1 MTDHRS
7 RSTAPHVTRLTL
19 VLLTSTMLSGVP
31 QLRAQVLPTGGSVA
45 AGSAAIGTPAGG
57 ALTVTQSSSSAVVN
71 WQSFSVGQGNTVNF
85 VQPSSTSAILNRV
98 TGSATSTIAGQINA
112 NGQVYLVNPNG
123 IAITSTG
130 TVNAAGFV
138 ASTLGISDSDFMA
151 GKRNFT
157 GNGASASVSNA
168 GTITIGRGGYAALLG
183 GSVDNAGTITVPL
196 GKVGLG
202 SGEQATLD
210 LSGDGFM
217 QVAVPTNA
225 AGSGALV
232 SNSGRISANGG
243 SVQLSAAAARN
254 MARQAINMSGTI
266 EARSVGGRNGAIVL
280 GGSGGAV
287 AVSGKLNVASRR
299 AKGGNITVTGRD
311 IKLAGAALDASGKT
325 GGGNINVGG
334 GRQGQ
339 GTLQRAETTTIDS
352 ATTIKAD
359 ATQTGN
365 GGNVTV
371 WSDGATSVH
380 GLISATGGA
389 ISGDGGQ
396 IETSGHTLDF
406 AGIRIDGSAVKGK
419 SGTWLLDPEDLTVD
433 AAAAGTIS
441 TTLGG
446 GTNVALQTTA
456 GTASGPGNTSTGNGD
471 IFVNSSIGW
480 SSSAILTLNAYN
492 AIKINAPITVGGA
505 GGVSLTYNTASPTN
519 LTFASG
525 ASLDYGGTNHGGT
538 LSINGSSY
546 TLLYSMADVSNVNNL
561 GLGGSYALAGSLD
574 ASGTTYTDALIGS
587 DNSHSFIGSFEGLG
601 HTIRNLTVN
610 KSGDFAGL
618 FGYSSGTI
626 RDIGLTGGSVSG
638 TTSVGGLVGALF
650 GTITN
655 AYATGVVSGTAYV
668 GGLVGYQDSG
678 GTIGNAYAT
687 GAVSGYAYVGGLVGY
702 QVGGTIGNAYATG
715 AVSGTAYV
723 GGLVGYLDSGGTI
736 SNAYATG
743 AVSGYA
749 HVGGLVG
756 AQAGGTIGNAYA
768 TGAVSGSTY
777 SMYVGGLVG
786 AQGGGTIGNAYATGA
801 VSGSTYSIYVGGLVG
816 YQAGG
821 TIGNAYATG
830 AVSGDAY
837 VGGLVGY
844 QDSGG
849 TISNSYWDTETSGR
863 NNGIGGGN
871 SSGIFLGLTTA
882 QMADPFT
889 FIDAGWNLT
898 SIWGTLKTGGAP
910 VLRSLTTDPVYS
922 YYVRL
927 TGNASATYGDAII
940 SGITTDGIGASNVT
954 VGFGS
959 GANAGT
965 HATSESNVLA
975 LTYSTG
981 GASDY
986 YINYGTGNVTIAQ
999 RAITVTANSGQTFT
1013 YGDTPALTYT
1023 VGGLGLVNGD
1033 TLAGSLAGLTNT
1045 SGVGSYAITQG
1056 SLAASSNYTLT
1067 YTGANA
1073 TVTQRAIT
1081 VAANALSRNY
1091 GAANPALTYTVGGR
1105 GLVNGDLLSGALIT
1119 DADISSTAGSYA
1131 ITRGGLTASA
1141 NYTMTFLP
1149 GTLTVDAVFNPPT
1162 SAIASTVANN
1172 TPPGMIVAAAMLPV
1186 TFAPPSA
1193 NSSGGTVLFADPRF
1207 DNVVICGGLNCV
1219 VASPAL
1225 RP

>member
-668 GGLVGYQDSG
+668 GGLVGY
-678 GTIGNAYAT
+678 
-687 GAVSGYAYVGGLVGY
+687 
-702 QVGGTIGNAYATG
+702 
-715 AVSGTAYV
+715 
-723 GGLVGYLDSGGTI
+723 LDSGGTI

-1119 DADISSTAGSYA
+1119 DADISSSVGQYA
-1131 ITRGGLTASA
+1131 ITRGSLTVSA
-1141 NYTMTFLP
+1141 NYTMTLVP
-1149 GTLTVDAVFNPPT
+1149 GVLTVDAVINPPPGDL
-1162 SAIASTVANN
+1162 ASTVVNN
-1172 TPPGMIVAAAMLPV
+1172 TPSGMNVTAARLPV

-1193 NSSGGTVLFADPRF
+1193 NGSGGTVLFADPRF